1 MTDFTPISALLGGGL
16 LGLAA
21 LILLKFNGRIAGI
34 SGVIGGVLQ
43 PTGDKAWRWL
53 FLIGIIVGPLLATPF
68 TERVDIT
75 LDASWPLIISAGFL
89 VGIGSRLGSGCTSGH
104 GICGIGR
111 LSPRSIVATL
121 IFMATAALVV
131 FVMTHWL
138 GA

>member
-1 MTDFTPISALLGGGL
+1 MTDFTPISALVGGGF

-43 PTGDKAWRWL
+43 PTGDKDWRWL
-53 FLIGIIVGPLLATPF
+53 FLIGIMLGPLLATPF

-75 LDASWPLIISAGFL
+75 LDASWALIISAGFL
-89 VGIGSRLGSGCTSGH
+89 VGIGSSLGSGCTSGH

-111 LSPRSIVATL
+111 LSPRSLVATL
-121 IFMATAALVV
+121 IFMVIAALVV